1 MRKIK
6 LDNYLDKN
14 TKMIVLFVCL
24 FFVFRLMSSIQQTIS
39 FTSLLDTLLNLVILS
54 FLYVIIK
61 LKKSLIFE
69 NGILYNALTFENF
82 VFYRVKI
89 NTENYIYGEIERL
102 DQSTGFWPS
111 FGPIT
116 SLMREYN
123 FASIILSDKKKNQ
136 IKILSLTDVESIKKA
151 VEFIEKFTEIK
162 FPENS
167 LKKY

>member
-24 FFVFRLMSSIQQTIS
+24 FFVFRLLSSIQQTIS

-89 NTENYIYGEIERL
+89 NTENYITILPRL
-102 DQSTGFWPS
+102 
-111 FGPIT
+111 
-116 SLMREYN
+116 Y
-123 FASIILSDKKKNQ
+123 
-136 IKILSLTDVESIKKA
+136 
-151 VEFIEKFTEIK
+151 
-162 FPENS
+162 
-167 LKKY
+167 